1 MKSWNPSEGSQAKK
15 KRNIFLLFGR
25 KDVEMLNKNNI
36 DNLIENNVK
45 DLIKQGR
52 FKECKNFLQHGDVS
66 VLSHS
71 INVAR
76 ISLNIATKFKIK
88 IDADS
93 LVRGALLHDYFLYDW
108 HDGNPKRRI
117 HGFTHPTTALNN
129 AKEDYDIN
137 DIEAD
142 IIKKHMFPLTIIP
155 PKYKE
160 SWIVTIADKVSAVSE
175 TVRCWKKRYRTR
187 KIAYENI

>member
-1 MKSWNPSEGSQAKK
+1 MK
-15 KRNIFLLFGR
+15 
-25 KDVEMLNKNNI
+25 MLNKNNI

-45 DLIKQGR
+45 DLVKHGR
-52 FKECKNFLQHGDVS
+52 FIESKNFVQHGDVS

-76 ISLNIATKFKIK
+76 ISLNIARKFKIK
-88 IDADS
+88 INEDA

-108 HDGNPKRRI
+108 HDGNPGRPT

-129 AKEDYDIN
+129 AKRDYDIN
-137 DIEAD
+137 NIEAD

-160 SWIVTIADKVSAVSE
+160 SWIVVVADKVSAVNE
-175 TVRCWKKRYRTR
+175 TVKFWKKRYIAR
-187 KIAYENI
+187 KPVYENI